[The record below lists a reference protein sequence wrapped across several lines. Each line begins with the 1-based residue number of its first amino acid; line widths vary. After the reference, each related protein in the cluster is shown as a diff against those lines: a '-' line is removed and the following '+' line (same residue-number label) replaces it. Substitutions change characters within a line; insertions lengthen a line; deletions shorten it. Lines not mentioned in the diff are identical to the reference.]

1 MLIRRP
7 QAALYCQFAFQ
18 RNVVMINRVGN
29 VALAATAFVH
39 RATGTSVPLPRSVE
53 VELLILLLAIV
64 RNGMNMKEFSGM

>member
-1 MLIRRP
+1 
-7 QAALYCQFAFQ
+7 
-18 RNVVMINRVGN
+18 MINRVGN

-64 RNGMNMKEFSGM
+64 RNGMNTREFSGTLGKTMCTLLCLLL